1 MTERMLI
8 YIFIEKSPNIDMEM
22 KYMDLIVSEIKWAEN
37 DFHERAFKIFSMS
50 STITLNGL
58 YLIY

>member
-1 MTERMLI
+1 
-8 YIFIEKSPNIDMEM
+8 MEM